1 MLKHIIMRDT
11 LIYSGASYIAI
22 FIGFFVSIFS
32 KKFLG
37 VSGAGYWAI
46 LTVATT
52 YGMYIGLGVQNAL
65 IREVPQ
71 RIGAKEIEKA
81 KAIEN
86 VTYSFLLIAGLAGA
100 IVMWLISFF
109 LFADP
114 LLKTG
119 LKIVAVL
126 VFVTHM
132 YNLILNILRA
142 RKQISILSRVV
153 IFNILLVAMLALPGA
168 YFLNV
173 NGFAAGMVIST
184 ALSFF
189 FAKRWAS
196 IRFSLS
202 FDWVHIWHLIKIG
215 LAMLLVSIL
224 SRTFLNVDKIMIGK
238 MLGMEQLGLYT
249 IGIMAI
255 QQIGTLPRFFNIVI
269 FPHIQE
275 KYGETKDVQDIKGMV
290 IKSNYF
296 ISRLIPI
303 LMGTIIFIIQPIVLI
318 VLPQFEDGLGIM
330 KILVI
335 GYYFI
340 AINQMSTTV
349 IYTIDKQRSL
359 IPLYGIMV
367 AVCIGLN
374 YLFITKGLGIVGVAI
389 GTSISYFLFFLVVFT
404 FASSHIMAWRKIIRF
419 YSEIMMFY
427 IYFLI
432 NILWIDAIVNF
443 PNTILT
449 SLSKVSCFLLVSTP
463 ILINVQRRE
472 KIFSLIYE
480 VLRPKIYSFRFKG
493 DVAAK

>member
-1 MLKHIIMRDT
+1 MMQKRIIKDT
-11 LIYSGASYIAI
+11 ITYSSASYVVMI
-22 FIGFFVSIFS
+22 IGFFVSVFS

-37 VSGAGYWAI
+37 VSGAGYWAL
-46 LTVATT
+46 LTVVLT
-52 YGMYIGLGVQNAL
+52 YGMCIGLGINNAL
-65 IREVPQ
+65 VREIPQ
-71 RIGAKEIEKA
+71 CMGAKEIEKA
-81 KAIEN
+81 KKLED
-86 VTYSFLLIAGLAGA
+86 VTFSYLIIAGVVGA
-100 IVMWLISFF
+100 VIIWILSFF
-109 LFADP
+109 LITDP

-119 LKIVAVL
+119 MKIAAVL
-126 VFVTHM
+126 VFVTLM
-132 YNLILNILRA
+132 YNLIQNILRA
-142 RKQISILSRVV
+142 RKQITILSKV
-153 IFNILLVAMLALPGA
+153 IVFNTLLITIFALPGA
-168 YFLNV
+168 YLFNV
-173 NGFAAGMVIST
+173 NGFAAGMVIT
-184 ALSFF
+184 TTLSFY
-189 FAKRWAS
+189 FAKRWAD
-196 IRFSLS
+196 ISLS
-202 FDWVHIWHLIKIG
+202 LNLDWAQIWHLIKIG
-215 LAMLLVSIL
+215 LTILLASTL
-224 SRTFLNVDKIMIGK
+224 FRTFLNIDKIMICK
-238 MLGMEQLGLYT
+238 MLGIEQLGLYT
-249 IGIMAI
+249 IGIMAV
-255 QQIGTLPRFFNIVI
+255 QQVGSLPRLFNIVI

-275 KYGETKDVQDIKGMV
+275 KYGATKDVMGVKEMILKPT
-290 IKSNYF
+290 YL
-296 ISRLIPI
+296 ISRLMPI
-303 LMGTIIFIIQPIVLI
+303 LIGVIIFLAQPLVLFL
-318 VLPQFEDGLGIM
+318 LPQFKDGLDVM
-330 KILVI
+330 KILVL
-335 GYYFI
+335 GYFFM
-340 AINQMSTTV
+340 AVNQMSSALLF
-349 IYTIDKQRSL
+349 TIDKQRLL

>member
-275 KYGETKDVQDIKGMV
+275 KYGDTKDVQDIKGMV

-303 LMGTIIFIIQPIVLI
+303 LMGTIIFITQPIVLI

-374 YLFITKGLGIVGVAI
+374 YLFIIMGLGITGVAL

-404 FASSHIMAWRKIIRF
+404 FGSMHIMEWYKIVRF
-419 YSEIMMFY
+419 YFEIMIFY
-427 IYFLI
+427 IYFVV

-443 PNTILT
+443 PGAILT
-449 SLSKVSCFLLVSTP
+449 SFAKIFCFLLVCIP
-463 ILINVQRRE
+463 VLISVQRRE
-472 KIFSLIYE
+472 KVFSLIYE
-480 VLRPKIYSFRFKG
+480 TFKSKIFSFRAG
-493 DVAAK
+493 DGVIEK